1 MNEEF
6 LINLW
11 IYRKKM
17 YLCSVLHK
25 SRGKRKPAID
35 AGYYYA
41 CMYAVYTIFGYLT
54 PCGEVNAHPTASWY
68 VERRA
73 VGSRFS
79 TL

>member
-1 MNEEF
+1 
-6 LINLW
+6 
-11 IYRKKM
+11 M

-25 SRGKRKPAID
+25 YIGKRKPAIV

-54 PCGEVNAHPTASWY
+54 PCGEVKAHPTAY
-68 VERRA
+68 VYVRRRE